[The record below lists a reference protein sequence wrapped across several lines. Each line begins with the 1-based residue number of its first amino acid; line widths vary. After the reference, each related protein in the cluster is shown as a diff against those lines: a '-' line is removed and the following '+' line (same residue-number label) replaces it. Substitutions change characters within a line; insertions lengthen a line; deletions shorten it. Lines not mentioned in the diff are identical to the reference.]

1 MLRTVLVGGSPVHGY
16 GLSVAHAA
24 ADGELL
30 AAAGSEAYLRAAAN
44 LIPSALS
51 SVAQR
56 SSDGECF
63 GLERAAIGI
72 EGNAGS
78 RCGIVIAIP
87 SRSSRVRE
95 RRVPGT
101 ADSRANLA
109 CGSLHIDVVAVG
121 AAPYVGVAG
130 RTGIAAAHVDDSL
143 TVLVDTLEHWA
154 VAVRDNLILTL
165 AQGRHSLAY
174 HVQLT
179 HIGSQ
184 LAVQG
189 LSNIARSGVGAEVGS
204 RDRTLKVLAEVC
216 TASLVERSVGSRIDG
231 CASHEVYFRAVV
243 NTGNATEGEHEE
255 EVGCVGVVT
264 RTIVGSR
271 RIVVTVLVDNV
282 ERGIVVE
289 VVALLGHA
297 ESLTN
302 RVEVVVHR
310 EVYHVEARSIGVVRL
325 VISTVLQESIV

>member
-16 GLSVAHAA
+16 GLSVAHSAA
-24 ADGELL
+24 NGELL

-56 SSDGECF
+56 SSDVEGF

-78 RCGIVIAIP
+78 RCSIVVAIP
-87 SRSSRVRE
+87 ACCSGIRE
-95 RRVPGT
+95 RRVAGT
-101 ADSRANLA
+101 ADSRTNLA

-130 RTGIAAAHVDDSL
+130 RTGIAAAHVDDGL

-154 VAVRDNLILTL
+154 VAARDNLILTL
-165 AQGRHSLAY
+165 AQGRHSLTDN
-174 HVQLT
+174 VQLT

-189 LSNIARSGVGAEVGS
+189 LSNVAAGGVLAEVGS
-204 RDRTLKVLAEVC
+204 RNRAFEILAEVC
-216 TASLVERSVGSRIDG
+216 TASLVERSVGSRIDA

-264 RTIVGSR
+264 RIIVGPR

-297 ESLTN
+297 EGLTN

-310 EVYHVEARSIGVVRL
+310 EVNHVEARSIGVVGL
-325 VISTVLQESIV
+325 VICTVLQESIV